1 MIELRSYG
9 KAELSEIL
17 KTSSKEGMTR
27 KLKRW
32 GITFTEAG
40 RGNNLEI
47 TITGIADRFKVYC
60 ITELDFGANADFQ
73 KIRNLYYAFFNDD
86 EFMAMPDEV
95 KEKRMGDDGKP
106 VSRQTIAGYLGKLDA
121 KNLILRNSG
130 EYIYY
135 FALNQNQRLVERPE
149 FLKAWHEYWNDIDY
163 GMTSREAISKMI
175 WNYGGVARK
184 QEKPVI
190 NEIYKTEIQF
200 LCDLIQEGIENEQ
213 QD

>member
-1 MIELRSYG
+1 MIELRRYG

-27 KLKRW
+27 KLERW

-47 TITGIADRFKVYC
+47 TITSIADRFKVYC

-73 KIRNLYYAFFNDD
+73 KVRNLYYAFFNDD
-86 EFMAMPDEV
+86 YFMAMPDEV
-95 KEKRMGDDGKP
+95 KEKRMSDDGKSI
-106 VSRQTIAGYLGKLDA
+106 SRQTIASYLARLDA
-121 KNLILRNSG
+121 KELIRRNTG

-135 FALNQNQRLVERPE
+135 FAHKQKQRLVERDE
-149 FLKAWHEYWNDIDY
+149 YLKAWHEYWNDIDY
-163 GMTSREAISKMI
+163 GMSSREAIANMI

-184 QEKPVI
+184 QEKPEP
-190 NEIYKTEIQF
+190 NGIYKEEIQF

>member
-1 MIELRSYG
+1 MIELRKYG

-27 KLKRW
+27 KLERW

-47 TITGIADRFKVYC
+47 TITGIADPFKVYC

-73 KIRNLYYAFFNDD
+73 KVRNLYYVFFNDD
-86 EFMAMPDEV
+86 YFMAMPDEV
-95 KEKRMGDDGKP
+95 KEKRMSDDGKP
-106 VSRQTIAGYLGKLDA
+106 ISRQTIAGYLARLDA
-121 KNLILRNSG
+121 KELIRRNTG

-135 FALNQNQRLVERPE
+135 FAHKQKQRFVERGE
-149 FLKAWHEYWNDIDY
+149 YLKAWHEYWNDIDY
-163 GMTSREAISKMI
+163 GMTSREAIANMI
-175 WNYGGVARK
+175 WHYGGVARK
-184 QEKPVI
+184 QEKPEA
-190 NEIYKTEIQF
+190 NRIYKAEIQF